1 MNKTIRRASVLTL
14 LLVFALLVRATWVQF
29 YEGRALADGK
39 DNRRNAIE
47 TYAEPLGNIIV
58 AGRSVTG
65 SAQTEGGDL
74 AYRRTYENGK
84 LYAAVTGYASQA
96 YAPTQLEGVYQDV
109 LNGTDPRLRTVMDTV
124 TGAGPSRATW

>member
-65 SAQTEGGDL
+65 SAQTEGATSRTD
-74 AYRRTYENGK
+74 ARTRTASCTRR
-84 LYAAVTGYASQA
+84 
-96 YAPTQLEGVYQDV
+96 
-109 LNGTDPRLRTVMDTV
+109 
-124 TGAGPSRATW
+124 